1 MGRPSKPVAV
11 IAEEKRS
18 HRTKAELA
26 VRADGEKAM
35 LSGAELFERG
45 EVKAHKVAH
54 REFLRL
60 NKLMKAI
67 GKNDALYGPVIN
79 RYCMIYSECLDFED
93 KQKMLY
99 ETADALEKK
108 FAELCGMGFDE
119 IIAFSKQLT
128 ALHKAIV
135 GYDSAIMQKRK
146 MMFDIEKENCMTVSA
161 ALRTIPK
168 EPSKAAE
175 NPLIA
180 LLSGG
185 EDEEET

>member
-11 IAEEKRS
+11 ITEEKKS

-26 VRADGEKAM
+26 VRADGEKTM

-108 FAELCGMGFDE
+108 FDELDGMGFDE

-128 ALHKAIV
+128 ALHKAIA

-175 NPLIA
+175 NPLIT

>member
-1 MGRPSKPVAV
+1 MSDAGTVEYLLYDKKLAEHISITMIASFCKSK
-11 IAEEKRS
+11 
-18 HRTKAELA
+18 T
-26 VRADGEKAM
+26 
-35 LSGAELFERG
+35 
-45 EVKAHKVAH
+45 KAHKVAH

-108 FAELCGMGFDE
+108 FAELDGMGFDE

-128 ALHKAIV
+128 ALHKAIA